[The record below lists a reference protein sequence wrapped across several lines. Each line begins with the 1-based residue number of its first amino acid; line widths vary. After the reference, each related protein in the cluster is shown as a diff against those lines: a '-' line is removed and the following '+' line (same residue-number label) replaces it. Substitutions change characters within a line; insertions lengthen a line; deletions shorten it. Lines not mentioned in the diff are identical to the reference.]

1 MKVGIIGLPN
11 VGKSTLFKALT
22 KKQVDCSNYPFCT
35 IEPNVG
41 IVAVPDERLD
51 KLAEIDKPQRVVGA
65 IIEFVDIAGLVRGAH
80 KGEGLGNQFLSHIR
94 EVDAIIEVVRGFED
108 QNVIHVEGRID
119 PKSDIETI
127 NLELIFADMATIE
140 KRLLTLK
147 KQAKA
152 GLTSQLEKHIQSLEK
167 ILNAL
172 QEGKTVRELALDDEE
187 KNFIKEL
194 CLLTAKP
201 IIYVLNVNEE
211 AVRNGKYPKVDNIDT
226 IPLCI
231 LLESEI
237 ASLPK
242 EEQKEY
248 LETFNLKMTGLD
260 KLIQQSYEILNL
272 ITFFTSG
279 PKETHAWT
287 IKNGT
292 KAPEAAGKIH
302 SDFEKGF
309 IRAEVIAFDDYVKCN
324 GEAGARE
331 KGLLRIEGR
340 DYVIKDGDVCYF
352 RFNV

>member
-108 QNVIHVEGRID
+108 PNVIHVEGRID

-201 IIYVLNVNEE
+201 IIYVLNVSEE
-211 AVRNGKYPKVDNIDT
+211 AVRKGKYPKVDNIDT

-237 ASLPK
+237 ADLPR

-260 KLIQQSYEILNL
+260 KLIRQSY
-272 ITFFTSG
+272 
-279 PKETHAWT
+279 
-287 IKNGT
+287 
-292 KAPEAAGKIH
+292 
-302 SDFEKGF
+302 
-309 IRAEVIAFDDYVKCN
+309 
-324 GEAGARE
+324 
-331 KGLLRIEGR
+331 
-340 DYVIKDGDVCYF
+340 
-352 RFNV
+352 